1 MLKGDTHTV
10 KFKVYL
16 NLNLNLNLNVR
27 AHTSPSGL
35 AGFVAKAE
43 PPYEI
48 TVT

>member
-10 KFKVYL
+10 NFKVYI
-16 NLNLNLNLNVR
+16 NLNLNLNVR

>member
-10 KFKVYL
+10 KFKVY
-16 NLNLNLNLNVR
+16 LNLNLNLNVR